1 MNILVRNLSKIVTE
15 EELMEKFRPFGV
27 VTSVTIVMDNLT
39 GLSKGFGFVEM
50 PGQHEAEAAIR
61 ALDRTRILKDKIKVK
76 KTNAKLRSGDS
87 PEYNKPQTTTAQ
99 PTIRQESGTSQP
111 TQAVRPMFKPGY
123 IKHHSRQI
131 SANANSKFPPKDSA
145 RKEYSPRGE
154 RPSGQHSSARRSS
167 KPYGQFT
174 NRNNSSSRTA
184 WPAPL
189 GERSAHNVGARKSYD
204 SKRRDSAPSQFPSR
218 DAGRQEFKP
227 RSERPFGQHSSGE
240 RSSKPYGQF
249 AKRDNSSRPAWPA
262 PRGERPAYKTFSKP
276 FDPKRRDGAPSRFP
290 SSDTARKEYSPRGE
304 KPSGTHSSGERGSKP
319 FSKFAKGNSGRPSW
333 PAPRGARP
341 RFK

>member
-1 MNILVRNLSKIVTE
+1 MNILIRNLSKIITE

-27 VTSVTIVMDNLT
+27 VTSVTIVMDSLT

-50 PGQHEAEAAIR
+50 PDQHEAEAAIR
-61 ALDRTRILKDKIKVK
+61 TLDRTRILKNKVRIK
-76 KTNAKLRSGDS
+76 KTNAKLRSNDS
-87 PEYNKPQTTTAQ
+87 AEYNKPQTTTAQ
-99 PTIRQESGTSQP
+99 PAVRQESGTSQP

-131 SANANSKFPPKDSA
+131 AANANSKFPSRDSV

-154 RPSGQHSSARRSS
+154 RPSGQHNSAGRSS
-167 KPYGQFT
+167 KPFGQFS
-174 NRNNSSSRTA
+174 NRNNNSSRPA

-189 GERSAHNVGARKSYD
+189 GERSAHSVGARKSYD

-227 RSERPFGQHSSGE
+227 RSERPFGSHSSGA
-240 RSSKPYGQF
+240 RSSKPYGQSGT
-249 AKRDNSSRPAWPA
+249 RDNSSRPAWPA
-262 PRGERPAYKTFSKP
+262 PRGERPGYKTFSKP
-276 FDPKRRDGAPSRFP
+276 FDPKRRDGAPSRFQ
-290 SSDTARKEYSPRGE
+290 SSDSAKKEYTPRGE
-304 KPSGTHSSGERGSKP
+304 KPFSSHSSSERSARP
-319 FSKFAKGNSGRPSW
+319 FSKFVKSSSSRPSW
-333 PAPRGARP
+333 PAPRGAKP